1 MPVVLVLAVPAMI
14 AVGVTGYYLIAI
26 AKLVDTALGVANLVD
41 TGLAL
46 AIPTDIPTDR
56 RRRFTVIEGGKTTLP
71 KG

>member
-41 TGLAL
+41 TRAC
-46 AIPTDIPTDR
+46 PCDTN
-56 RRRFTVIEGGKTTLP
+56 
-71 KG
+71 

>member
-46 AIPTDIPTDR
+46 ATVERMFNPDR
-56 RRRFTVIEGGKTTLP
+56 KDHHWGKRKL
-71 KG
+71 KRDQ